1 LLSFAH
7 DFCFHE
13 GVLAMN
19 HLNSYINNAAILL
32 SILVAFIATG
42 CASPPKV
49 NPALERAK
57 AAYQLVENNPGV
69 QKNAAVAIYEAKRS
83 LEKAET
89 AQKKEDI
96 DREAY
101 RAERQV
107 QIAVAIAELKMA
119 EKQINDL
126 TKENE
131 KLLLERSRK
140 ETAQKAKEAEKARLE
155 AERLKKEAEAKSF
168 DAERARLEAE
178 KAKEELAK
186 LQKDLAELQ
195 AKQTDRGLVLTLRDV
210 LFETGKAQLLP
221 GAMRT
226 IEKVSEFLIRNP
238 QRNVLIEGHTDSVGG
253 DEYNMTL
260 SEQRANSVR
269 SGLIDYEVPPN
280 RITIKGYGKKYP
292 VAGNDTASG
301 RQQNR
306 RVEIVILNE
315 GVTAESLFR

>member
-1 LLSFAH
+1 MMMKQVRQKTA
-7 DFCFHE
+7 
-13 GVLAMN
+13 GV
-19 HLNSYINNAAILL
+19 
-32 SILVAFIATG
+32 ATG
-42 CASPPKV
+42 ILFALMAFLSAGCATQKPV

-57 AAYQLVENNPGV
+57 AAYQLVENNPGI
-69 QKNAAVAIYEAKRS
+69 QKNAAVALYEAKRS
-83 LEKAET
+83 LEKAQL
-89 AQKKEDI
+89 AQRKEDI

-107 QIAVAIAELKMA
+107 QIAVALTEQKMA
-119 EKQINDL
+119 EKQISDL
-126 TKENE
+126 TKEKE
-131 KLLLERSRK
+131 RLLLERSIK
-140 ETAQKAKEAEKARLE
+140 EAAQKAKELEKARLE
-155 AERLKKEAEAKSF
+155 AERMKKEADEKAF
-168 DAERARLEAE
+168 DAEKAKLDAE

-226 IEKVSEFLIRNP
+226 IEKVSEFLLRNP

-253 DEYNMTL
+253 DDYNQKL
-260 SEQRANSVR
+260 SEQRAGSVR
-269 SGLIDYEVPPN
+269 SALIDYEVPPG
-280 RITIKGYGKKYP
+280 RITAKGYGKRFP
-292 VAGNDTASG
+292 VASNDTPSG

-315 GVTAESLFR
+315 GVSAESLFR

>member
-1 LLSFAH
+1 MNQENFKSGGMAALFFLL
-7 DFCFHE
+7 
-13 GVLAMN
+13 
-19 HLNSYINNAAILL
+19 ITI
-32 SILVAFIATG
+32 IATG
-42 CASPPKV
+42 CASTPTV
-49 NPALERAK
+49 NPALERAR
-57 AAYQLVENNPGV
+57 AAYQLVENNPSV
-69 QKNAAVAIYEAKRS
+69 QKNAAVALYEAKRS
-83 LEKAET
+83 LEKAE
-89 AQKKEDI
+89 AAKKKEDI

-107 QIAVAIAELKMA
+107 QIAVAIAEQKAA
-119 EKQINDL
+119 EKQIDDL

-131 KLLLERSRK
+131 KLLLERSIR
-140 ETAQKAKEAEKARLE
+140 ETAQKAKELEKARLE
-155 AERLKKEAEAKSF
+155 AERMKKEAEAKSF

-210 LFETGKAQLLP
+210 LFETGKAELLP

-226 IEKVSEFLIRNP
+226 IDKVAEFLIKNP

-253 DEYNMTL
+253 DEYNVTL

-269 SGLIDYEVPPN
+269 SALIDYEVPPE
-280 RITIKGYGKKYP
+280 RITIKGYGKKFP
-292 VAGNDTASG
+292 VASNDTPAG

>member
-1 LLSFAH
+1 MIKQVIRNISGAV
-7 DFCFHE
+7 
-13 GVLAMN
+13 VLAV
-19 HLNSYINNAAILL
+19 LFLACIAA
-32 SILVAFIATG
+32 G
-42 CASPPKV
+42 CATQSKV
-49 NPALERAK
+49 NPALERAR
-57 AAYQLVENNPGV
+57 ASYQLVENNPGI
-69 QKNAAVAIYEAKRS
+69 QKNAAVALYEAKRS
-83 LEKAET
+83 LDKAE
-89 AQKKEDI
+89 AAKNKEDI

-107 QIAVAIAELKMA
+107 QIAVAIAEQKGA
-119 EKQINDL
+119 EKQMEDL

-131 KLLLERSRK
+131 KLLLERSLR
-140 ETAQKAKEAEKARLE
+140 EAAQKAKELEKARLE
-155 AERLKKEAEAKSF
+155 AERMKKEAESKTL
-168 DAERARLEAE
+168 DAEQARLQAE

-186 LQKDLAELQ
+186 IQKDMAELQ

-226 IEKVSEFLIRNP
+226 IEKVADFLIKNP

-253 DEYNMTL
+253 DEYNQIL

-269 SGLIDYEVPPN
+269 SGLIDYEVPPE

-292 VAGNDTASG
+292 VASNDTESG

-315 GVTAESLFR
+315 GVAAESLFR

>member
-1 LLSFAH
+1 
-7 DFCFHE
+7 
-13 GVLAMN
+13 MN
-19 HLNSYINNAAILL
+19 QENLKSGGMAILFL
-32 SILVAFIATG
+32 LVLTFMTAG
-42 CASPPKV
+42 CASTPQV
-49 NPALERAK
+49 NPALERAR

-69 QKNAAVAIYEAKRS
+69 QKNAAVALYEARRS
-83 LEKAET
+83 LEKAE
-89 AQKKEDI
+89 AAKKKEDV

-107 QIAVAIAELKMA
+107 QIAVAIAEQKTA
-119 EKQINDL
+119 EKQIDDL

-131 KLLLERSRK
+131 KLLLERSLR
-140 ETAQKAKEAEKARLE
+140 ETARKAKELEKARLE
-155 AERLKKEAEAKSF
+155 AERMKKEAEAKAI
-168 DAERARLEAE
+168 DAEQARLEAE

-210 LFETGKAQLLP
+210 LFETGKAELLP

-226 IEKVSEFLIRNP
+226 IEKVAEFLLRNP

-253 DEYNMTL
+253 DEYNVTL

-269 SGLIDYEVPPN
+269 AALIDYEVPPE
-280 RITIKGYGKKYP
+280 RITIKGYGKKFP
-292 VAGNDTASG
+292 VAGNDTAAG

-315 GVTAESLFR
+315 GVAAESLFR

>member
-1 LLSFAH
+1 MIKQVNRNISGAVIFT
-7 DFCFHE
+7 
-13 GVLAMN
+13 VLF
-19 HLNSYINNAAILL
+19 L
-32 SILVAFIATG
+32 AFIAIG
-42 CASPPKV
+42 CATQPKV
-49 NPALERAK
+49 NPALERAR
-57 AAYQLVENNPGV
+57 ASYQLVENNPGV
-69 QKNAAVAIYEAKRS
+69 QKNAAVALYEAKRS
-83 LEKAET
+83 LDKAEA

-107 QIAVAIAELKMA
+107 QIAVAIAEQKVA
-119 EKQINDL
+119 EKQMEAL

-131 KLLLERSRK
+131 KLLLERSIR
-140 ETAQKAKEAEKARLE
+140 ESAQKAKELEKARLE
-155 AERLKKEAEAKSF
+155 AERMKKEAETKTM
-168 DAERARLEAE
+168 DAEQARLQAE

-186 LQKDLAELQ
+186 LQKDMADLQ

-226 IEKVSEFLIRNP
+226 IDKVAEFLIKNP
-238 QRNVLIEGHTDSVGG
+238 RRNVLIEGHTDSVGG
-253 DEYNMTL
+253 DEYNQIL

-269 SGLIDYEVPPN
+269 SGLIDYEVPPE

-292 VAGNDTASG
+292 VASNDTQSG

-315 GVTAESLFR
+315 DVKAETLFR